1 MARRTHLAGFVAS
14 KFTAMSA
21 SEAENGS
28 RPMIQMRHLET

>member
-1 MARRTHLAGFVAS
+1 MAGRIHRAGSFAS

-28 RPMIQMRHLET
+28 RLMIQMRHLET